1 MITKR
6 KPMAKN
12 FRPSKR
18 ESRIISEIETSR
30 EQERRNAINRIKESI
45 EPLSN
50 NLAMKLV
57 ENKLVETKNKEAIEE
72 QMAVALEKLTRSD
85 VFDIDYQIAPFR
97 RLVSSPNIVSLYITA
112 YILEKLIN
120 HKDVEDIYGTDDEI
134 YNCVDK
140 QVSRYLS

>member
-1 MITKR
+1 
-6 KPMAKN
+6 MAKN

-30 EQERRNAINRIKESI
+30 EQERRNAIHRIKESI

-57 ENKLVETKNKEAIEE
+57 EKKLVETKNKEAIEE
-72 QMAVALEKLTRSD
+72 QMAVALEKLSRSD
-85 VFDIDYQIAPFR
+85 EFEIDYQIAPFR

-112 YILEKLIN
+112 YVIEKLIN